1 MRGGGDGEEDFFTDL
16 LFMSSNYSRLLS
28 DAIHRHILD
37 PAGLP
42 GALRNLRGDMF
53 PHNAQGTPTLSP
65 PSSDHELR
73 ALRRKCAGAWEALV
87 PRAVGRLYFGGRAT
101 SWLAAWWSGSG
112 GNTTNDG
119 DNNGGTT
126 GAGVASD
133 EDLDARI
140 VTEIESDILDVFG
153 DAYCNKHLMYG
164 ALELILVRLIPELAE
179 KGVMELWEER
189 LS

>member
-1 MRGGGDGEEDFFTDL
+1 
-16 LFMSSNYSRLLS
+16 MSSHNSRLLS

-42 GALRNLRGDMF
+42 GALRNLRGAMF

-73 ALRRKCAGAWEALV
+73 AFRRRCAGAWGALV
-87 PRAVGRLYFGGRAT
+87 PRAVGRLYFGGSAT
-101 SWLAAWWSGSG
+101 SWLAAWSGSG
-112 GNTTNDG
+112 GNTTNDE

-126 GAGVASD
+126 GAAGAVSD

-153 DAYCNKHLMYG
+153 DAYCNKHLMYS